1 MKEILDELGMTIG
14 QVRKVLLAKKQT
26 KPRILQRYVT
36 NDMFRIG
43 VVSDTH
49 LCSKHEKL
57 NELHTFY
64 DICRKMKVEAIL
76 HAGDLLAGWRI
87 YKGQENEV
95 HTFGAMGQANY
106 AIEHYPK
113 IPETTTYFI
122 GGNHDESW
130 YKLGGVDTNI
140 LIADKRQD
148 MEYLGWYNA
157 NVIIGG
163 IRIQLHHG
171 DGGGAYAHSYKGQK
185 FAEAIPSGKKPRV
198 LILGHYHTSFY
209 FWYRNMHILNAGCF
223 EGQSLY
229 LVRKMLN
236 PAVGGWII
244 EIRTSKRPNDV
255 LACKPAWIP
264 FF

>member
-1 MKEILDELGMTIG
+1 MTMG
-14 QVRKVLLAKKQT
+14 EARKVLLAKKQT
-26 KPRILQRYVT
+26 RPRILQRYVT

-76 HAGDLLAGWRI
+76 HAGDMLAGWRI

-95 HTFGAMGQANY
+95 HTFGAMGQAKY
-106 AIEHYPK
+106 AIDHYPK
-113 IPETTTYFI
+113 VPNVTTYFI
-122 GGNHDESW
+122 NGNHDEAW
-130 YKLGGVDTNI
+130 YKLGGIDTGE
-140 LIADKRQD
+140 LIAEKRVD

-171 DGGGAYAHSYKGQK
+171 DGGGA
-185 FAEAIPSGKKPRV
+185 
-198 LILGHYHTSFY
+198 
-209 FWYRNMHILNAGCF
+209 
-223 EGQSLY
+223 
-229 LVRKMLN
+229 
-236 PAVGGWII
+236 
-244 EIRTSKRPNDV
+244 
-255 LACKPAWIP
+255 
-264 FF
+264 